1 MKKILFTFI
10 CVFIA
15 LGWMGCKSRKYGQFT
30 SHNHIEIDSAATCC
44 GIDSFVIKSPWMQ
57 ERINAYLADS
67 AKHKQEFFTTLEYE
81 CFTDSI
87 GNDYIIENRTRLYN
101 CEGVMISD
109 RTLNDSLAHI
119 WYTYPIHLLVQIT
132 MGLEPHI

>member
-10 CVFIA
+10 CAFIA
-15 LGWMGCKSRKYGQFT
+15 LGWMGCD
-30 SHNHIEIDSAATCC
+30 SHKHGHFSSIYCIEIDSAATCC
-44 GIDSFVIKSPWMQ
+44 GIDSFVIKSPWIQ

-67 AKHKQEFFTTLEYE
+67 AKHKEELFSTIEYK

-87 GNDYIIENRTRLYN
+87 GNDYIIENKIYLYD
-101 CEGVMISD
+101 CEGVMVTVLGTSD
-109 RTLNDSLAHI
+109 GPLYPWEYPMKTLVNI
-119 WYTYPIHLLVQIT
+119 V